1 MQSSLYQ
8 GFRLLCDAVPNLLLR
23 RPPQDPLDAVETKMA
38 AVTEALVPDNLAEKL
53 MTVSSLT
60 VRCQGGNVTCRR

>member
-8 GFRLLCDAVPNLLLR
+8 GFRLWCDAVPNLLR

-38 AVTEALVPDNLAEKL
+38 AVTVALVPDDLAEKL
-53 MTVSSLT
+53 MTVSSLR